1 MDKFRIALSFIKI
14 TFTNISNTLLK
25 SATGYIVASFA
36 LIQVSSIVTD
46 NISMI
51 DLLGLP
57 KEIFMQ
63 YMFISLTVLFPI
75 FLIFTFIYKRKKID
89 TNIMSTL
96 DSNLNKIDDYRPKIA
111 VIPFENLNKDEDQQF
126 LVDGIAEDLLMEL
139 SMVKELSVATRK
151 TCFGF
156 KNKDYTSKEF
166 KEEYNFDFVV
176 TGSIRASNNQLRILI
191 EY

>member
-1 MDKFRIALSFIKI
+1 MMDKFRIALSFIKI

-75 FLIFTFIYKRKKID
+75 FLIFTFIFKRKK
-89 TNIMSTL
+89 
-96 DSNLNKIDDYRPKIA
+96 
-111 VIPFENLNKDEDQQF
+111 
-126 LVDGIAEDLLMEL
+126 
-139 SMVKELSVATRK
+139 
-151 TCFGF
+151 
-156 KNKDYTSKEF
+156 
-166 KEEYNFDFVV
+166 
-176 TGSIRASNNQLRILI
+176 
-191 EY
+191 

>member
-57 KEIFMQ
+57 KELFMQ
-63 YMFISLTVLFPI
+63 YMFISLAVLFH
-75 FLIFTFIYKRKKID
+75 FFNFYIY
-89 TNIMSTL
+89 
-96 DSNLNKIDDYRPKIA
+96 
-111 VIPFENLNKDEDQQF
+111 F
-126 LVDGIAEDLLMEL
+126 
-139 SMVKELSVATRK
+139 
-151 TCFGF
+151 
-156 KNKDYTSKEF
+156 
-166 KEEYNFDFVV
+166 
-176 TGSIRASNNQLRILI
+176 
-191 EY
+191 